1 MAERRQ
7 FCTFFLDGLRFG
19 VDVQKVQEVVPYQEM
34 TRVPLAPPTVRGLL
48 NLRGQ
53 IVTGID
59 LRRRLGLTERPSG
72 SLPLNVVLRGEDSP
86 VSFLVDEIGEVIEV
100 DADARERPPETLQGR
115 VRELIQGVYPL
126 QEELLLV
133 LDTANTLDLNQD
145 ISRLGPGPSPLP
157 LSPAGR
163 GEPSVPPL
171 PAGERGRGEGRIST

>member
-7 FCTFFLDGLRFG
+7 FCSFFLDGLRFG

-59 LRRRLGLTERPSG
+59 LRRRLDLPERAAA
-72 SLPLNVVLRGEDSP
+72 SLPMNVVLRGEGSP
-86 VSFLVDEIGEVIEV
+86 VSFLVDQIGEVVEV
-100 DADARERPPETLQGR
+100 AADACEQPPETLQGR

-126 QEELLLV
+126 EDELLLV
-133 LDTANTLDLNQD
+133 LDTAKTLDLNQD
-145 ISRLGPGPSPLP
+145 TSR
-157 LSPAGR
+157 
-163 GEPSVPPL
+163 
-171 PAGERGRGEGRIST
+171 

>member
-1 MAERRQ
+1 MAEHRQ

-59 LRRRLGLTERPSG
+59 LRRRLELAERPAG
-72 SLPLNVVLRGEDSP
+72 SLPMNVVLRGEDSP
-86 VSFLVDEIGEVIEV
+86 VSFLVDEVGEVIEV
-100 DADARERPPETLQGR
+100 AAAARQRPPETLRGR

-126 QEELLLV
+126 PEELLLA
-133 LDTANTLDLNQD
+133 LDTAKTLDLTQD
-145 ISRLGPGPSPLP
+145 TSR
-157 LSPAGR
+157 
-163 GEPSVPPL
+163 
-171 PAGERGRGEGRIST
+171 

>member
-59 LRRRLGLTERPSG
+59 LRRRLELPERAAG
-72 SLPLNVVLRGEDSP
+72 SLPMNVVLQGEDSP

-100 DADARERPPETLQGR
+100 AADAWERPPETLQGR
-115 VRELIQGVYPL
+115 VRELIQAVYPL
-126 QEELLLV
+126 ADELLLV
-133 LDTANTLDLNQD
+133 LDTVKTLDLNQD
-145 ISRLGPGPSPLP
+145 TSR
-157 LSPAGR
+157 
-163 GEPSVPPL
+163 
-171 PAGERGRGEGRIST
+171 

>member
-1 MAERRQ
+1 MAQRRQ

-34 TRVPLAPPTVRGLL
+34 TRVPLAPSMVQGLL

-59 LRRRLGLTERPSG
+59 LRRRLELAERPPG
-72 SLPLNVVLRGEDSP
+72 RLPMNVVLRAEDSP

-100 DADARERPPETLQGR
+100 AADAWERPPETLQGR

-133 LDTANTLDLNQD
+133 LDTAKTLDLNQD
-145 ISRLGPGPSPLP
+145 TSR
-157 LSPAGR
+157 
-163 GEPSVPPL
+163 
-171 PAGERGRGEGRIST
+171 